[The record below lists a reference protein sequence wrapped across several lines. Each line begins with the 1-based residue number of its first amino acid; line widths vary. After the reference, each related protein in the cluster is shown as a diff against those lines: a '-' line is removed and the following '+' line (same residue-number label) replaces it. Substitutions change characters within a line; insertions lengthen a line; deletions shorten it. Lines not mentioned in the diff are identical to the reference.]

1 MSEQILE
8 TNRNKRILRVNEKT
22 LNFYDYY
29 ITNALVIKFIDVDI
43 KSLKKFFGKDI
54 ITGFDEIDPNT
65 NQIIGSESFYLI
77 PKHIFV
83 KDTVIIEY
91 ENKIIKDAYDEEIK
105 DPITGEITII
115 HHPAEVQT
123 IEHEIPVELTTMTFE
138 KPAASEEIAY
148 MKNELK
154 AMQDVFNT
162 LTELPDINL
171 LKACASLAKMNIQLL
186 NDDEALEVKN
196 LYPTWKEL
204 ADENYISEKE
214 EFKFVNE
221 DILYKTLKPNQK
233 FLSTCAPGE
242 DTESIFT
249 KIENAHNDV
258 REV

>member
-1 MSEQILE
+1 
-8 TNRNKRILRVNEKT
+8 
-22 LNFYDYY
+22 
-29 ITNALVIKFIDVDI
+29 
-43 KSLKKFFGKDI
+43 
-54 ITGFDEIDPNT
+54 
-65 NQIIGSESFYLI
+65 
-77 PKHIFV
+77 
-83 KDTVIIEY
+83 
-91 ENKIIKDAYDEEIK
+91 
-105 DPITGEITII
+105 
-115 HHPAEVQT
+115 
-123 IEHEIPVELTTMTFE
+123 MTFE